1 MVSNIMQEVRL
12 EKVTLNIGAGEPGE
26 RLENA
31 KVLLEKITGKKAI
44 LTKAK
49 DRNPTFKIRKGDNIG
64 SKVTLRGELA
74 NEILKKSLDVRE
86 NILLDSSFDKF
97 GNVSFGVKEYI
108 DFPGMKYDPKIGM
121 MGFDVSVT
129 LTKPG
134 KRISLRRVMRKK
146 LPLRQR
152 VSPEEAKKFMIEK
165 FSVKVDVPV
174 VE

>member
-1 MVSNIMQEVRL
+1 MQSVRL

-64 SKVTLRGELA
+64 SKVTLRGEIA
-74 NEILKKSLDVRE
+74 SEILKKSLDVRE
-86 NILLDSSFDKF
+86 NILMDSNFDKF

-146 LPLRQR
+146 LPIRQR
-152 VSPEEAKKFMIEK
+152 VSPTEAKKFMIEK
-165 FSVKVDVPV
+165 FGVKVEVPV

>member
-74 NEILKKSLDVRE
+74 NEILKRSLDVRE
-86 NILLDSSFDKF
+86 TILL
-97 GNVSFGVKEYI
+97 
-108 DFPGMKYDPKIGM
+108 
-121 MGFDVSVT
+121 
-129 LTKPG
+129 
-134 KRISLRRVMRKK
+134 
-146 LPLRQR
+146 
-152 VSPEEAKKFMIEK
+152 
-165 FSVKVDVPV
+165 
-174 VE
+174 